1 MLIVEQIIILKPVSM
16 KRIFILLL
24 ICNLNASAFAQDEHL
39 SFMDIP
45 IDGTISEFQ
54 AKLKEKG
61 IRHDVKGSAELPVG
75 RRMFKGFVEGKKSDI
90 IVSYTKTTKTVY
102 HVKVFMTFDDRDQ
115 SHYKFYMLHDILKRE
130 FTCEKHE
137 NNGSSELGV
146 YKAPNGII
154 ALYTM
159 NMEFG
164 AGLSTYTLHLEYTDS
179 INSNLTEKE

>member
-1 MLIVEQIIILKPVSM
+1 M
-16 KRIFILLL
+16 KRIFIFLFMC
-24 ICNLNASAFAQDEHL
+24 ILNAATFAQDEHL

-75 RRMFKGFVEGKKSDI
+75 RRMFKGIVEGKKSDI

-102 HVKVFMTFDDRDQ
+102 HVKVFMTFDDGDQ

-137 NNGSSELGV
+137 NNGSGELGV

-159 NMEFG
+159 NIEFG

-179 INSNLTEKE
+179 INSNLPDKE

>member
-1 MLIVEQIIILKPVSM
+1 M
-16 KRIFILLL
+16 KRIFIFLFMC
-24 ICNLNASAFAQDEHL
+24 ILNAATFAQDEHL

-75 RRMFKGFVEGKKSDI
+75 RRMFKGIVEGKKSDI

-102 HVKVFMTFDDRDQ
+102 HVKVFMTFDDGDQ

-137 NNGSSELGV
+137 NNGSGELGV

-179 INSNLTEKE
+179 INSNLPDKE

>member
-1 MLIVEQIIILKPVSM
+1 M
-16 KRIFILLL
+16 KRIFIFLFMC
-24 ICNLNASAFAQDEHL
+24 ILNAATFAQDEHL

-61 IRHDVKGSAELPVG
+61 VRHDVKGSAELPVG
-75 RRMFKGFVEGKKSDI
+75 RRMFKGIVEGKKSDI

-102 HVKVFMTFDDRDQ
+102 HVKVFMTFDDGDQ

-137 NNGSSELGV
+137 NNGSGELGV

-179 INSNLTEKE
+179 INSNLPDKE

>member
-1 MLIVEQIIILKPVSM
+1 MEINSVSQYNRIVMMKKYILFVFCFFCS
-16 KRIFILLL
+16 LVLY
-24 ICNLNASAFAQDEHL
+24 AQSGHL

-54 AKLKEKG
+54 AKLKGKG

-75 RRMFKGFVEGKKSDI
+75 RRMFKGIVEGKKSDI

-102 HVKVFMTFDDRDQ
+102 HVKVFMTFDDGDQ

-130 FTCEKHE
+130 FACEKHE
-137 NNGSSELGV
+137 NSGSGELGV

-179 INSNLTEKE
+179 INSNLPDKE